1 MSRKN
6 IRKID
11 ELPNG
16 GVRVTFDTP
25 SGPRHYEY
33 GQVAAKG
40 IKDGKDPSGYRHRE
54 VKIK

>member
-11 ELPNG
+11 DLPNG

-25 SGPRHYEY
+25 AGPRHYEY
-33 GQVAAKG
+33 GQAAAKG
-40 IKDGKDPSGYRHRE
+40 IKNGKDPFEYRSRE